1 MIGAAFSGFMLEAK
15 ELVEPPADP
24 AAPYGYRADGVTP
37 KRGPGGRP
45 VRKSPAVEDLKAA
58 RAEDGGADLPSP
70 DRPPAAV
77 KGGRRRRGRP
87 QEESQAPPMPKLGV
101 IAGGMNRAYRT
112 AGRIAQAMS
121 QPGSKGARAGAALGE
136 MTRKADAEDI
146 TVGEA
151 WEHFAASNPR
161 VRAFLLRILSG
172 GAAGELFTAHLP
184 LALVLFMPSGD
195 PAGPLARVAGA
206 FMAADDDGPPQD
218 GNGQGPPG
226 AMSPADMQEMMA
238 FAQAMAQRAS
248 GVPERGE

>member
-1 MIGAAFSGFMLEAK
+1 MVGGAFAELMLAAK
-15 ELVEPPADP
+15 EVSKPPEDP
-24 AAPYGYRADGVTP
+24 DAPFGYRADGVTP

-45 VRKSPAVEDLKAA
+45 VRKSPGVEDLKAA
-58 RAEDGGADLPSP
+58 RAEAADQSP
-70 DRPPAAV
+70 VSADRPPAAV
-77 KGGRRRRGRP
+77 KGRRRGGQPR
-87 QEESQAPPMPKLGV
+87 EESPAPPMPRGGV

-121 QPGSKGARAGAALGE
+121 QPGSKGARAGAALAE

-151 WEHFAASNPR
+151 WEHFAAGNPR
-161 VRAFLLRILSG
+161 VRAVLLKLMSG

-195 PAGPLARVAGA
+195 AAGPLARVAGA
-206 FMAADDDGPPQD
+206 FLGADDDGPAPD
-218 GNGQGPPG
+218 GNGQGTG
-226 AMSPADMQEMMA
+226 AGMSPGDVQEMMA
-238 FAQAMAQRAS
+238 FAQAMAQRAA